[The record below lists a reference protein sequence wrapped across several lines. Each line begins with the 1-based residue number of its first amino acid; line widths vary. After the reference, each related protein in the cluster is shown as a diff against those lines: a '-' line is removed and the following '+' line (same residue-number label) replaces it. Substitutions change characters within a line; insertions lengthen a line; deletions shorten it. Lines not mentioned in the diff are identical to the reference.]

1 MKKILIVDDS
11 LFVRKF
17 HANILKTE
25 FYETDEAENGAEAL
39 TKILEE
45 DFDLILCDINMSIMD
60 GLTFVRQ
67 IRLQELEIPVIMIS
81 TYNDENIKTKVF
93 EAGAN
98 IFMPKP
104 VNNGN
109 LIGNVKLLIG

>member
-11 LFVRKF
+11 PFVRNF
-17 HANILKTE
+17 HTNIIKSAG
-25 FYETDEAENGAEAL
+25 YETDGAENGAEAL
-39 TKILEE
+39 TKILDEN
-45 DFDLILCDINMSIMD
+45 FDLIICDINMSIMD
-60 GLTFVRQ
+60 GLTFVKQ
-67 IRLQELEIPVIMIS
+67 IRSQEVEIPVIMIS
-81 TYNDENIKTKVF
+81 TYDDENVKTKVF

-104 VNNGN
+104 VNQEN